1 MFRHLNIHCV
11 LIPPIQL
18 LPDAP
23 DEVGDHHGFLKGDP
37 VEAAASSQAVAEAPG
52 PVSGA
57 SQPASKPVEL
67 AVPGNS
73 VWLPDMFKKMDQPPP
88 SDKTQNLEES
98 GTSVAF
104 KSANN
109 NTSNTSKTTNV
120 QLKKQQ
126 DAIANPPGPLPGSI
140 YASLPGPGVKGSG
153 TRYFIT
159 SNKGF
164 TGGTYH
170 AILNAQLQLVAQ
182 ASSSKKTTAIED
194 AEKMAQINTASGKT
208 LDRTIWSFLDCC
220 KTGQLAKRV
229 NLMQNPK
236 TNTGDLP
243 LLTHALAVDANEK
256 ARLIW
261 LEWYAEDKKA

>member
-1 MFRHLNIHCV
+1 MYA
-11 LIPPIQL
+11 QL

-23 DEVGDHHGFLKGDP
+23 VEIVDQDGFTKTDA
-37 VEAAASSQAVAEAPG
+37 VEATAQEEGAAVLSG
-52 PVSGA
+52 PTLA
-57 SQPASKPVEL
+57 DAKPVTRTREL

-73 VWLPDMFKKMDQPPP
+73 VWLPDMFRKMDQLPPP
-88 SDKTQNLEES
+88 EKAIKAEEVRSASATKPTPKDLS
-98 GTSVAF
+98 GASTS
-104 KSANN
+104 
-109 NTSNTSKTTNV
+109 TPV
-120 QLKKQQ
+120 QVKKQQ
-126 DAIANPPGPLPGSI
+126 EAIANPPGPLPGSI

-153 TRYFIT
+153 TRYYIT

-164 TGGTYH
+164 VGGTYH
-170 AILNAQLQLVAQ
+170 AILNAQLELIGQ

-194 AEKMAQINTASGKT
+194 AEKMAQANAVSGKT
-208 LDRTIWSFLDCC
+208 LDRTIWSFLDCS
-220 KTGQLAKRV
+220 KTGQLAKKV

-236 TNTGDLP
+236 ANTGDLP